1 MNMATQATTP
11 NSVQNDVPNTAQS
24 TLFRKLWDLHH
35 IVTDEGESLLYID
48 RALAQENTYHAFVAL
63 EAQNRKVVRPEQ
75 IYAFTDHYVPTTG
88 RALGLAGIPVAEIRN
103 MVVQLQDF
111 ARKYGINLYGIDH
124 AQQGIM
130 HIVPPELGIVQPGLA
145 LIGNDSHTSTHGAFG
160 CLAYGVGAS
169 EFAHVMATQTLWQT
183 RPSTLRIRV
192 DGRLGFG
199 VSAKDL
205 ILAIIAAI
213 GTDGATDHAIEYA
226 GAAIEALSM
235 EARMTVCNMSIE
247 AGGRAGMVAPDDTT
261 FAYLEGREHAPS
273 GAAWER
279 ALDFWRSLPSDAGA
293 LFDREVQLDAARIA
307 PTVTWG
313 VSPAQAVAI
322 DAAVPDPA
330 QAANDKQRG
339 EWRTALDYM
348 GLTPGMAL
356 SEIKVD
362 RVFIGSCTNSRIE
375 DLRAAAQVARLGK
388 AQVPTWVVPGSQ
400 SVRRQAE
407 AEGLDRIFI
416 DAGFEWR
423 DPGCSLCTAI
433 NGDQLEPGE
442 RCISTSNRNFRNRQ
456 GPGGRTHL
464 ASPAMAAAAAIKGR
478 LTDVRTLI
486 G

>member
-1 MNMATQATTP
+1 M
-11 NSVQNDVPNTAQS
+11 
-24 TLFRKLWDLHH
+24 R
-35 IVTDEGESLLYID
+35 
-48 RALAQENTYHAFVAL
+48 
-63 EAQNRKVVRPEQ
+63 
-75 IYAFTDHYVPTTG
+75 
-88 RALGLAGIPVAEIRN
+88 
-103 MVVQLQDF
+103 
-111 ARKYGINLYGIDH
+111 
-124 AQQGIM
+124 
-130 HIVPPELGIVQPGLA
+130 
-145 LIGNDSHTSTHGAFG
+145 TSTSPSFSDLLEELPS
-160 CLAYGVGAS
+160 LAAQHARTTAVYGERERIAREIVNS
-169 EFAHVMATQTLWQT
+169 SHFTQ
-183 RPSTLRIRV
+183 
-192 DGRLGFG
+192 
-199 VSAKDL
+199 
-205 ILAIIAAI
+205 
-213 GTDGATDHAIEYA
+213 TDGARETLGGFGEIALPYFRM
-226 GAAIEALSM
+226 GAVDTLDLFGLDELIIFSFYWTNRNRYRRAADIGANLGLHSIL
-235 EARMTVCNMSIE
+235 MSKCGWE
-247 AGGRAGMVAPDDTT
+247 VD
-261 FAYLEGREHAPS
+261 AYE
-273 GAAWER
+273 
-279 ALDFWRSLPSDAGA
+279 
-293 LFDREVQLDAARIA
+293 
-307 PTVTWG
+307 
-313 VSPAQAVAI
+313 
-322 DAAVPDPA
+322 PDPA
-330 QAANDKQRG
+330 HAADDKQRG